1 MSDTDMGIQLPPE
14 QAGKVAAWQAEID
27 EKRNAMLKLI
37 QHLVLGDAREVRKA
51 LNALPA
57 AAEDYAITRLVHQEL
72 MVNTYLMH
80 GKPGPVKVG

>member
-27 EKRNAMLKLI
+27 EKRYAMM
-37 QHLVLGDAREVRKA
+37 HLVERLAVGDAREVRKA
-51 LNALPA
+51 LNALPV

-72 MVNTYLMH
+72 IVNAYLMH